1 MISKDRLLLLLRA
14 ISSALMLFLLC
25 PFVLGA
31 TLHGSTYDLELKTL
45 NNVVVE
51 IDTTPVQRYVS
62 KNGTYSFSVDPGS
75 YFIRAR
81 YSPDNFTTLT
91 SLDRIKIQKEGD
103 YVFDLFLLP
112 DLDED
117 KDILSDFDVDAVG
130 AVEQPS
136 EVNYAGQVL
145 TGAILFVIIIMV
157 YFLVKRLRQNQSRR
171 VIAGV
176 IDAVKSPRKALAQ
189 KRQSTSVFK
198 ERKRIREEQESK
210 EEEGKE
216 QENKEQENNK
226 ARTLNIAQ
234 HNAVQ
239 ELKSSEEREES
250 SKTTSEQATKVI
262 HVNEFAD
269 IANLDGDLLAVMQF
283 IKREGGRTTQKDLR
297 REIPYSEA
305 KISLMISELEHK
317 KLVKR
322 IKKGRGNIIILN
334 Q

>member
-1 MISKDRLLLLLRA
+1 
-14 ISSALMLFLLC
+14 MLFLLC

-31 TLHGSTYDLELKTL
+31 TMHGSTYDLELKTL

-51 IDTTPVQRYVS
+51 IDTTPVQRFVS
-62 KNGTYSFSVDPGS
+62 KNGTYSFSLDPGS

-117 KDILSDFDVDAVG
+117 KDLLSDFDVDAVG
-130 AVEQPS
+130 AVEQPP
-136 EVNYAGQVL
+136 EVNYAWQVL
-145 TGAILFVIIIMV
+145 TGAILFVIIIAV
-157 YFLVKRLRQNQSRR
+157 YFLVKRLRQKQSRR
-171 VIAGV
+171 VIAAV

-198 ERKRIREEQESK
+198 ERQMIREEQE
-210 EEEGKE
+210 
-216 QENKEQENNK
+216 NKK
-226 ARTLNIAQ
+226 ARAMKIAQ
-234 HNAVQ
+234 QDAMQ

-250 SKTTSEQATKVI
+250 SKTTSEQATKAT
-262 HVNEFAD
+262 HAKEFAD
-269 IANLDGDLLAVMQF
+269 LADLDGDLQAVIAF
-283 IKREGGRTTQKDLR
+283 LKREGGRTTQKDLR

-305 KISLMISELEHK
+305 KISLMISELEDK

-322 IKKGRGNIIILN
+322 IKKGRGNIIIMN